1 MIWKNLT
8 LSNVIYYED
17 ASLNLDHVGLTLVQ
31 GRNLNASVKDRR
43 NGAGK
48 SLLFSPI
55 SHLKFGDPVGA
66 TRKFKHSLLD
76 QPNSHLEYE
85 FELNDKSYIVEK
97 FRKGSSIKYQITI
110 DGEPQDPRTPTIAEQ
125 MIQQLIPYNEEEFY
139 TTQYLDSRRASVLLT
154 GTNAHRHTY
163 FSDLFRLNNFDEL
176 RRYFQTELTDL
187 KGQTE
192 RRQVLIE
199 TMAPLTWVRKFNYD
213 QAVLTSAA
221 LTKSSQE
228 LEQDIEKTNRD
239 ITDRELFE
247 QHGHLLKVKYDAPL
261 HRHLKKM
268 RRQLDQ
274 YEAQQRLLENHTRL
288 VEKFERE
295 LKVATSAIDMDGVSS
310 EDDLIEK
317 VGQVITSYE
326 KV

>member
-1 MIWKNLT
+1 MKQWL
-8 LSNVIYYED
+8 
-17 ASLNLDHVGLTLVQ
+17 
-31 GRNLNASVKDRR
+31 
-43 NGAGK
+43 
-48 SLLFSPI
+48 
-55 SHLKFGDPVGA
+55 
-66 TRKFKHSLLD
+66 
-76 QPNSHLEYE
+76 
-85 FELNDKSYIVEK
+85 
-97 FRKGSSIKYQITI
+97 
-110 DGEPQDPRTPTIAEQ
+110 
-125 MIQQLIPYNEEEFY
+125 
-139 TTQYLDSRRASVLLT
+139 
-154 GTNAHRHTY
+154 
-163 FSDLFRLNNFDEL
+163 
-176 RRYFQTELTDL
+176 
-187 KGQTE
+187 
-192 RRQVLIE
+192 
-199 TMAPLTWVRKFNYD
+199 LTWVRKFNYD

-326 KV
+326 KSLGQYQVEAREYERATKEIKRLTSNYEQYLKSSRGLSEPLVVLNGYDND